1 MHDEEIVAAIRE
13 SVRIGIYEYD
23 RAKCARHQA
32 EEGFTP
38 DDAEYAVLNGEVIER
53 ERGRLLF
60 CGSVPALRPRQ
71 GFHGR
76 WLHVVVEYDEET
88 GVIFVTM
95 YRPHIRE
102 WRTERVR

>member
-1 MHDEEIVAAIRE
+1 MYDEDVIASIRD

-23 RAKCARHQA
+23 HAKCARHQA
-32 EEGFTP
+32 EEGFAP
-38 DDAEYAVLNGEVIER
+38 EDAKYAVLHGEVIEHA
-53 ERGRLLF
+53 RGRFLF
-60 CGSVPALRPRQ
+60 CGSVPSLRQRT